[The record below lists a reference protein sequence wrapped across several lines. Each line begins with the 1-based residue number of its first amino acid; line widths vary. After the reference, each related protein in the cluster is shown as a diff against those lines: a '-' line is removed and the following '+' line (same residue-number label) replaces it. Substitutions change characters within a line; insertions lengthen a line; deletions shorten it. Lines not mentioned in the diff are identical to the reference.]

1 MSSKTK
7 IVVLRMKEIIYTAI
21 FIGLAIFLILL
32 FFFMFRSEKEA
43 PAPTAESVSPAV
55 YAPGVYSASL
65 SLGRQN
71 VNVEVA
77 VSPDRISAV
86 TLVPLSD
93 SVAAMYPLMQPS
105 MDALSA
111 QILESQSL
119 EGLEYPPVYLHGSDE
134 RHKNRGCKGGPSKG
148 SPIKGLDNSGS

>member
-77 VSPDRISAV
+77 VSP
-86 TLVPLSD
+86 VPLSD
-93 SVAAMYPLMQPS
+93 SVAAMYPLIQPS

-119 EGLEYPPVYLHGSDE
+119 EGLEYPAGSQYTSMALM
-134 RHKNRGCKGGPSKG
+134 NA
-148 SPIKGLDNSGS
+148 IKTAVAKAALPKEAP

>member
-71 VNVEVA
+71 V
-77 VSPDRISAV
+77 SPDRISAV

-93 SVAAMYPLMQPS
+93 SVAAMYPLIQPS

-119 EGLEYPPVYLHGSDE
+119 EGLEYPAGSQYTSMALM
-134 RHKNRGCKGGPSKG
+134 NA
-148 SPIKGLDNSGS
+148 IKTAVAKAALPKEAP

>member
-93 SVAAMYPLMQPS
+93 SVAAMYPLIQPS

-119 EGLEYPPVYLHGSDE
+119 EGLEYPAGSQYTSMALMNAIQTAVAKAALPKE
-134 RHKNRGCKGGPSKG
+134 AP
-148 SPIKGLDNSGS
+148 

>member
-43 PAPTAESVSPAV
+43 PAPTAESASQAV
-55 YAPGVYSASL
+55 YAPGLYSASL

-119 EGLEYPPVYLHGSDE
+119 EGLEYPAGSQYTSMALM
-134 RHKNRGCKGGPSKG
+134 NA
-148 SPIKGLDNSGS
+148 IKTAVAKAALPEETP

>member
-43 PAPTAESVSPAV
+43 PTPTAESVSPAV

-105 MDALSA
+105 LDQLARQICDTQSLDNIYYEKSSQYTSQMLLSA
-111 QILESQSL
+111 IRSALNIAET
-119 EGLEYPPVYLHGSDE
+119 P
-134 RHKNRGCKGGPSKG
+134 
-148 SPIKGLDNSGS
+148 

>member
-77 VSPDRISAV
+77 VSPGPHKRRDPGSLKRLCGRHVSSDAAV
-86 TLVPLSD
+86 HGCPVRPDPGKPVP
-93 SVAAMYPLMQPS
+93 
-105 MDALSA
+105 
-111 QILESQSL
+111 
-119 EGLEYPPVYLHGSDE
+119 
-134 RHKNRGCKGGPSKG
+134 GGP
-148 SPIKGLDNSGS
+148 

>member
-55 YAPGVYSASL
+55 YARGVYSASL
-65 SLGRQN
+65 SVGRQKL
-71 VNVEVA
+71 NVEVA

-93 SVAAMYPLMQPS
+93 SVAAMYPLIQPS

-119 EGLEYPPVYLHGSDE
+119 EGLEYPAGSQYTSMALM
-134 RHKNRGCKGGPSKG
+134 NA
-148 SPIKGLDNSGS
+148 IKTAVAKAALPKEAP

>member
-7 IVVLRMKEIIYTAI
+7 IIVLRMKEIIYTAI

-93 SVAAMYPLMQPS
+93 SVAAMYPLIQPS

-119 EGLEYPPVYLHGSDE
+119 EGLEYPAGSQYTSMALM
-134 RHKNRGCKGGPSKG
+134 NS
-148 SPIKGLDNSGS
+148 IKTAVAKAALPKEAP

>member
-71 VNVEVA
+71 VNVVVA
-77 VSPDRISAV
+77 VSPDRIRAV
-86 TLVPLSD
+86 TLVP
-93 SVAAMYPLMQPS
+93 
-105 MDALSA
+105 
-111 QILESQSL
+111 
-119 EGLEYPPVYLHGSDE
+119 
-134 RHKNRGCKGGPSKG
+134 
-148 SPIKGLDNSGS
+148 

>member
-55 YAPGVYSASL
+55 YAHRLFPWMSV
-65 SLGRQN
+65 RR
-71 VNVEVA
+71 NVEVA

-119 EGLEYPPVYLHGSDE
+119 EGLEYPAGSQYTSMALM
-134 RHKNRGCKGGPSKG
+134 NA
-148 SPIKGLDNSGS
+148 IKTAVAKAALPKEAP

>member
-65 SLGRQN
+65 SLSRQN

-93 SVAAMYPLMQPS
+93 SVAAMYPLIQPS

-119 EGLEYPPVYLHGSDE
+119 EGLEYPAGSQYTSMALM
-134 RHKNRGCKGGPSKG
+134 NA
-148 SPIKGLDNSGS
+148 IKTAVAKAALPKEAP